1 MIAMRRILSFAFA
14 AAVLAICGCMEI
26 GGISGAID
34 NARTVARIGVV
45 AHPELSWPKS
55 AANFKKALEYY
66 RSRKVDAI
74 VVLGNLTKD
83 GYLNQYRV
91 LAQAWDDVFRNPV
104 KGIDPNPPRR
114 IFVLGERDRANFK
127 PDFAASF
134 GDDLSLEGG
143 EFEVNGFRFRAMS
156 ARPYDDDPLP
166 TFHSDGKMALT
177 DELCWFPRTS
187 VRINA
192 GSLSGITLKPGYE
205 PVAKAAS
212 ASQGLLVTVYSGE
225 IAVSRFD
232 FRDMAAV
239 ADDWRMPRSG
249 ELEGKLQ
256 HASRAPEFWND
267 TELRVF
273 RGSNAKKGGFYKVVW
288 PPVLAKHTGVR
299 ANSYEVDV
307 MTKSANGDSYAIVKR
322 SYVLSPN
329 FYRAEAKDTEV
340 VTCFVYES
348 DLPSS
353 SALRFAVTPISSFG
367 DRGRS
372 LTLDMN

>member
-1 MIAMRRILSFAFA
+1 MRK
-14 AAVLAICGCMEI
+14 VLALVFAVALAATFGCMEM

-55 AANFKKALEYY
+55 AGNFKRALEYY
-66 RSRKVDAI
+66 RSRNVDAI
-74 VVLGNLTKD
+74 VVLGNLTKE

-91 LAQAWDDVFRNPV
+91 LAQAWDDVFCNPV

-127 PDFAASF
+127 PEFAASL
-134 GDDLSLEGG
+134 GEDLSVDGG
-143 EFEVNGFRFRAMS
+143 EFEVKGFRFRAMS
-156 ARPYDDDPLP
+156 SRPYDDNPVP
-166 TFHSDGKMALT
+166 TFHSDGKIALT

-187 VRINA
+187 ARVNA
-192 GSLSGITLKPGYE
+192 GSLSGITVKPGYE

-212 ASQGLLVTVYSGE
+212 VSQGLLVTVYSGE

-232 FRDMAAV
+232 FRDMMNV

-249 ELEGKLQ
+249 EFDGKIQ
-256 HASRAPEFWND
+256 RDARAPEFWVD

-273 RGSNAKKGGFYKVVW
+273 RGSDSKRGAFYKVVW

-299 ANSYEVDV
+299 AGSYEVDV
-307 MTKSANGDSYAIVKR
+307 MAKSADGETYTLIKR
-322 SYVLSPN
+322 ARVLSPN
-329 FYRAEAKDTEV
+329 FYRAEDKDTEV
-340 VTCFVYES
+340 VTCFFYET
-348 DLPSS
+348 DLPSTS
-353 SALRFAVTPISSFG
+353 DLRFAVTPVSNYG
-367 DRGRS
+367 ERGR
-372 LTLDMN
+372 TLQGEFK